1 MNRVYDNQIGFF
13 SDPHGDFSAVKQ
25 VLRSS
30 AVPAHSLL
38 LGDFDL
44 DRPLE
49 QELAALIDA
58 GSEVSW
64 IPGNHD
70 ADRVEWHDF
79 AFESAL
85 SDRNIS
91 GRVID
96 VGGVKVAGL
105 GGVFHAEVWHPK
117 DGDGKPK
124 FSTRADYI
132 AANQKKAWRGGLPLR
147 HRATIFAEDFNALAG
162 LEADVLISHE
172 APSSHKYGHQ
182 EIDDLA
188 EVMGVKM
195 IVHGHIHQRYDATLS
210 NGIKVAGL
218 EKAGYLMMTVEE
230 LLK

>member
-1 MNRVYDNQIGFF
+1 VTNVYDNQIGFF
-13 SDPHGDFSAVKQ
+13 SDPHGDFSSVKQ
-25 VLRSS
+25 VLRSGE
-30 AVPAHSLL
+30 VPAHSLF

-49 QELAALIDA
+49 LELAALIDA
-58 GSEVSW
+58 GSDVSW

-79 AFESAL
+79 AFCSAL
-85 SDRNIS
+85 ADRNIS

-96 VGGVKVAGL
+96 IGGVKIAGL
-105 GGVFHAEVWHPK
+105 GGVFHADVWHPK

-124 FSTRADYI
+124 FATRTDYL
-132 AANQKKAWRGGLPLR
+132 AANLKKAWRDGLPLR

-195 IVHGHIHQRYDATLS
+195 IVHGHIHQRYDATLA

-218 EKAGYLMMTVEE
+218 EKAGYLMKMFEE
-230 LLK
+230 LIA